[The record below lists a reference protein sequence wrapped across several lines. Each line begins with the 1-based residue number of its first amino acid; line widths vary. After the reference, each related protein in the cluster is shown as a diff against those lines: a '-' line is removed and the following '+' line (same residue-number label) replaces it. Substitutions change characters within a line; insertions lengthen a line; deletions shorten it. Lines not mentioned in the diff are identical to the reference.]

1 MKKMFLMVAILLLAA
16 ALPAFAASS
25 AITEAE
31 GYSCMGYDKSR
42 KATEDDALANA
53 RRQALEYASTYV
65 KSATTVEDATVL
77 KDLLEAYANG
87 TVRILQELQR
97 TWYTDPKTGECF
109 RIKVKAEV
117 LPDSKAMD
125 RVAAKPSLADDPG
138 APLNVRVWTDKKTY
152 RQAEQ
157 IRIFLRGNR
166 PFFARVIYR
175 DTKGQVL
182 QLLPNP
188 YRTDNYFQ
196 GGVIYEIPSGN
207 DRFQLEVVPP
217 FGEEKIMVYASSSPI
232 GDLQLEAAGPVYEVR
247 TKAADMAVKVRGV
260 NIVKTPAKNAKPDG
274 PGGGAGFFEASATLR
289 TNR

>member
-1 MKKMFLMVAILLLAA
+1 MKKVILLVAVLLLA

-53 RRQALEYASTYV
+53 RRQALEYAATYV
-65 KSATTVEDATVL
+65 KSETKVEDATVL

-109 RIKVKAEV
+109 RIRVKAEI
-117 LPDSKAMD
+117 LPDTKAMD
-125 RVAAKPSLADDPG
+125 RVAAKPALADDPG
-138 APLNVRVWTDKKTY
+138 APLNVRVWTDRQTY
-152 RQAEQ
+152 RQSEQ
-157 IRIFLRGNR
+157 IRIFLKGNR

-175 DTKGQVL
+175 DTKGQIL

-188 YRTDNYFQ
+188 YRSDNYFQ
-196 GGVIYEIPSGN
+196 GGVVYEIPSGN

-232 GDLQLEAAGPVYEVR
+232 GDLQLEAAGGVYEVR
-247 TKAADMAVKVRGV
+247 TKAADMDVKVRGV
-260 NIVKTPAKNAKPDG
+260 SVVKAPAKNAKPDG
-274 PGGGAGFFEASATLR
+274 PVAGAGFFETSATLR

>member
-1 MKKMFLMVAILLLAA
+1 MKKTALLLLFFLLAG
-16 ALPAFAASS
+16 ALPAFASQS

-53 RRQALEYASTYV
+53 RRQALEYAATYV

-87 TVRILQELQR
+87 TVRILQEIQR
-97 TWYTDPKTGECF
+97 AWYTDPKSGECF
-109 RIKVKAEV
+109 RIRVKAEV
-117 LPDSKAMD
+117 LPDRKALD
-125 RVAAKPSLADDPG
+125 QLVAKPALADDPG
-138 APLNVRVWTDKKTY
+138 APLNVRVWTDKQDY
-152 RQAEQ
+152 RQSEQ
-157 IRIFLRGNR
+157 IRIFLKGNR

-196 GGVIYEIPSGN
+196 GGVVYEIPSGN

-217 FGEEKIMVYASSSPI
+217 FGEEKILVYASSSPI
-232 GDLQLEAAGPVYEVR
+232 GELQLEAAGGVYEVR
-247 TKAADMAVKVRGV
+247 TKAADVAAKVRGV
-260 NIVKTPAKNAKPDG
+260 AVMKAPAADQKPAG
-274 PGGGAGFFEASATLR
+274 AGAGAGFFEASATLR